1 MGRLPTENDI
11 TAILVDGRNPRSV
24 YAAGSGGVF
33 HSTDAGR
40 GWKMVGGLPKKAWV
54 ALAQDPRRPE
64 NVFALAAD
72 DTLLKSLDGGET
84 WHQVR

>member
-1 MGRLPTENDI
+1 MVRWLPQKI
-11 TAILVDGRNPRSV
+11 WA
-24 YAAGSGGVF
+24 
-33 HSTDAGR
+33 
-40 GWKMVGGLPKKAWV
+40 

-64 NVFALAAD
+64 NIFILATD